1 MSDFYTKLCANVM
14 FPLHERLKGH
24 RSVAMLRELARS
36 QWYSADELAEL
47 RIKRLRELLAF
58 AGANV
63 PYYRDLYA
71 RTSFDPARVESLDDL
86 CRLPILTKD
95 MIRVE
100 GDRLGTEAARSLPW
114 QYTTGSTGNP
124 LRFKTGIGRKS
135 ADIAAK
141 WRATRWWDVDIGDPE
156 LVCWSSPI
164 EIKAQDRVRDVR
176 DALLRSKTMSTMSL
190 TVERMDE
197 VIAEIQ
203 RLRPK
208 MLFGYPSSLAL
219 TAQRAIARN
228 IDLTRQGIKVAFATA
243 ERLYPHE
250 RDWIERGFGCPVAN
264 GYGGRDSGFIAH
276 QCPHGGLHI
285 TAEDIIVE
293 IVDAAG
299 HALPPGEPGEV
310 LITHLH
316 SHDFPFIRFKNG
328 DIAALDEEPCVCGR
342 GLPLIKE
349 VQGRSLDLLYA
360 HDGARVHA
368 VTFGALLRRLPGMC
382 QFKVIQETLER
393 IRLQLVVTDEFDARE
408 ALPKIAEQFRYF
420 LGPVQVETEFLERI
434 EPGPTGKYAYVVTR
448 IQTPPPP
455 AASATPVQLTSEV

>member
-1 MSDFYTKLCANVM
+1 MHDFYTRLCANVI
-14 FPLHERLKGH
+14 FPLHERAKGH
-24 RSVAMLRELARS
+24 RSVAMLRELMQS
-36 QWYSADELAEL
+36 QWHEAEQLTQL
-47 RIKRLRELLAF
+47 RIERLRDLLAF

-63 PYYRDLYA
+63 PYYRDTFA
-71 RTSFDPARVESLDDL
+71 RLDFDPARVTSLDDL
-86 CRLPILTKD
+86 ARLPLLTKD
-95 MIRVE
+95 VMRSE
-100 GDRLGTEAARSLPW
+100 GDRMGTAAAEKLPW

-135 ADIAAK
+135 ADVAAK
-141 WRATRWWDVDIGDPE
+141 WRATRWWDVDIGDRE

-176 DALLRSKTMSTMSL
+176 DALLRSKTMSTMAL
-190 TVERMDE
+190 TTERLDE
-197 VIAEIQ
+197 VIAQILT
-203 RLRPK
+203 RRPR

-219 TAQRAIARN
+219 TAQRAIARG

-293 IVDAAG
+293 IVDEQG
-299 HALPPGEPGEV
+299 HALPPGEAGQV
-310 LITHLH
+310 VITHLH

-328 DIAALDEEPCVCGR
+328 DIAVLDDQPCICGR
-342 GLPLIKE
+342 GLPLIRE

-360 HDGARVHA
+360 YNGARVHA
-368 VTFGALLRRLPGMC
+368 VSFGAVLRRLPGMC
-382 QFKVIQETLER
+382 QFKIIQESLER
-393 IRLQLVVTDEFDARE
+393 IRLQLVVTAAFDARE
-408 ALPKIAEQFRYF
+408 ATPQIERQFRHF
-420 LGPVQVETEFLERI
+420 LGPVRVEIEYVDRI
-434 EPGPTGKYAYVVTR
+434 EPEPSGKYAYVVTR
-448 IQTPPPP
+448 IKSPPPQ
-455 AASATPVQLTSEV
+455 SPVQPPVPLTSEV

>member
-1 MSDFYTKLCANVM
+1 MSDFYTKLCAKAL

-24 RSVAMLRELARS
+24 RSVAMLRELTRS
-36 QWYSADELAEL
+36 QWYSPEELTQLQL
-47 RIKRLRELLAF
+47 RRLRALLGF
-58 AGANV
+58 AGENV
-63 PYYRDLYA
+63 PYYRELYA
-71 RTSFDPARVESLDDL
+71 RVGFDPARVETLADL
-86 CRLPILTKD
+86 RRLPILTKD
-95 MIRVE
+95 IIRVE
-100 GDRLGTEAARSLPW
+100 GDRLGTEAAKRLPW

-164 EIKAQDRVRDVR
+164 EIKAQDRVRDLR

-197 VIAEIQ
+197 VIEQI
-203 RLRPK
+203 RRMRPK

-219 TAQRAIARN
+219 TAQRAIARD

-293 IVDAAG
+293 IVDADG
-299 HALPPGEPGEV
+299 RVLPPGEAGEV

-328 DIAALDEEPCVCGR
+328 DIAALDDGPCVCGR

-360 HDGARVHA
+360 HNGARVHA

-382 QFKVIQETLER
+382 QFKVIQESLER

-408 ALPKIAEQFRYF
+408 AMPRIVEQFRYF
-420 LGPVQVETEFLERI
+420 LGPVQVEPEFLERI
-434 EPGPTGKYAYVVTR
+434 EPEPTGKYAYVVTR
-448 IQTPPPP
+448 IQSPPP
-455 AASATPVQLTSEV
+455 AAATEPVRLTSEV